1 MWELLEKYQSNFEV
15 GMTRERYYDLCEQLS
30 EEPDPEKIPPE
41 IQDFPIDAQ
50 KAILI
55 FNKLGDRVI
64 ADIGYMGKDYT
75 NLKTYIDVYEIV
87 DQKLFLEV
95 LLRLDAKIIE
105 KSAAKMAAER
115 EKLKAA
121 R

>member
-1 MWELLEKYQSNFEV
+1 
-15 GMTRERYYDLCEQLS
+15 MTREKYFTLCEQLH

-41 IQDFPIDAQ
+41 IQDFPQDAQ

-55 FNKLGDRVI
+55 FNKLGDKVI

-75 NLKTYIDVYEIV
+75 SLETYMNVYEV
-87 DQKLFLEV
+87 DDRKLFLET
-95 LLRLDAKIIE
+95 LLRLDSKIIE

-115 EKLKAA
+115 ERLKAA
-121 R
+121 SKG